1 MILNQIFC
9 HYHRLTRVIPVSHG
23 KIQRSKCE
31 GVTIV
36 FMPSPKC
43 VCNFQS
49 TFIKAGDC
57 ETKEG
62 LRVEAKGLRVEE
74 AKGESLGGT
83 LLWFPRNVIKVS
95 QGRAAISSSK
105 SQKKGAWET
114 GSGC

>member
-1 MILNQIFC
+1 MFNKSN
-9 HYHRLTRVIPVSHG
+9 PSESWE
-23 KIQRSKCE
+23 IQRSKCE

-62 LRVEAKGLRVEE
+62 RRVEAKGLRVEE
-74 AKGESLGGT
+74 AKGESLAVLCFGSLET
-83 LLWFPRNVIKVS
+83 L
-95 QGRAAISSSK
+95 
-105 SQKKGAWET
+105 
-114 GSGC
+114 